1 MNRIQRCLTSLA
13 SAGFIRS
20 LADNQLE
27 LFSHGIV
34 YSKLL
39 QQQWLNLRPLAAHLG
54 SSENSSSDS
63 NLHRFSF
70 ARSPQFLNNFRKLLK
85 DHPRKAK
92 CPTLIK
98 HHTNSCVLNDN
109 ALFRING
116 PGTVLTT
123 DFLVEPYRA
132 LEHFYNMQ
140 RESKIWWMRLS
151 SDPSRFSILPCPLP
165 EDLDSKMYQAIDITS
180 KYGEA
185 GEVVVEKLSLVKMED
200 NEDFILPDSR
210 TGERV
215 IPTVIRSTIEL
226 ETATFGNKIENIK

>member
-1 MNRIQRCLTSLA
+1 MNRIQRCLKSLA
-13 SAGFIRS
+13 SAGFIRF
-20 LADNQLE
+20 LEDNQLE
-27 LFSHGIV
+27 LVSHGLA

-54 SSENSSSDS
+54 GSDKSCSDS

-70 ARSPQFLNNFRKLLK
+70 TSSPQFLTNIRKLLK
-85 DHPRKAK
+85 EHPRKAK

-98 HHTNSCVLNDN
+98 HQNYLRVLNDN
-109 ALFRING
+109 ALFRIRS

-140 RESKIWWMRLS
+140 RESKIWWMRQS
-151 SDPSRFSILPCPLP
+151 SDPSRFGILPCPLP

-180 KYGEA
+180 KYEGA
-185 GEVVVEKLSLVKMED
+185 GEVVVERLSLVKIKE
-200 NEDFILPDSR
+200 NEDFILPDAR
-210 TGERV
+210 NGARV

-226 ETATFGNKIENIK
+226 ETATFGNKC